1 MSSNKELDMQRKRL
15 ENVLIYLKANGISQK
30 EIAAECNYG
39 QDELSNFKSGKIKYI
54 PDDFLN
60 RLREKYLINPKY
72 IRLESDIMLN
82 ILEKK
87 LYYFEKFVTGWS
99 TVTKNDN
106 KFLHISMDPNF
117 YAFLLDIEKVKLFAI
132 DGKDYK
138 AKVERLNEIYSPS
151 SETKEYIVIPRNV
164 FIKLLQDAKEKEKK
178 LSEVIDLLEYTDYI
192 DDFQDTP
199 K

>member
-1 MSSNKELDMQRKRL
+1 
-15 ENVLIYLKANGISQK
+15 
-30 EIAAECNYG
+30 
-39 QDELSNFKSGKIKYI
+39 
-54 PDDFLN
+54 
-60 RLREKYLINPKY
+60 
-72 IRLESDIMLN
+72 
-82 ILEKK
+82 
-87 LYYFEKFVTGWS
+87 
-99 TVTKNDN
+99 
-106 KFLHISMDPNF
+106 MDPNF

>member
-82 ILEKK
+82 ILEKNSII
-87 LYYFEKFVTGWS
+87 L
-99 TVTKNDN
+99 KNLSLVGVPLQKMIIN
-106 KFLHISMDPNF
+106 FFISQWIQTSMHF
-117 YAFLLDIEKVKLFAI
+117 F
-132 DGKDYK
+132 
-138 AKVERLNEIYSPS
+138 
-151 SETKEYIVIPRNV
+151 
-164 FIKLLQDAKEKEKK
+164 
-178 LSEVIDLLEYTDYI
+178 
-192 DDFQDTP
+192 
-199 K
+199 

>member
-1 MSSNKELDMQRKRL
+1 M
-15 ENVLIYLKANGISQK
+15 
-30 EIAAECNYG
+30 
-39 QDELSNFKSGKIKYI
+39 SNFKSGKIKYI

-72 IRLESDIMLN
+72 IRLESDFMLN